1 MFQTTRDYLASYIT
15 CTGSATIINILL
27 LLLTAAM
34 AVLGYYIVKRLL
46 EIVERIILHSPT
58 DWDDDLIDMR
68 LLKAI
73 SQPRP
78 GHNSA
83 LGATRLFRQRPNIVP
98 LALGCYVAVYRMGSC
113 AYHHYPHRQPLQGI
127 GTQATL

>member
-73 SQPRP
+73 SQLAPAIIVRWVLP
-78 GHNSA
+78 GFSA
-83 LGATRLFRQRPNIVP
+83 ATQHRSTGSRLLRRCISYGQLCVSS
-98 LALGCYVAVYRMGSC
+98 LSS
-113 AYHHYPHRQPLQGI
+113 
-127 GTQATL
+127 